1 MAGRTPLLT
10 PGPRQPRSW
19 LIATDVEA
27 TGRYVRQ
34 TSCPGHFGVVTL
46 RLEIDFGQ
54 DAVVFISSL
63 DKDSRVWF
71 VGMQGSVEANRSLGT
86 AWPP

>member
-1 MAGRTPLLT
+1 M
-10 PGPRQPRSW
+10 
-19 LIATDVEA
+19 IFTDVEA
-27 TGRYVRQ
+27 TGRYIRQ
-34 TSCPGHFGVVTL
+34 TSCPGHFAIVTL

-54 DAVVFISSL
+54 DAVVFISGL

-71 VGMQGSVEANRSLGT
+71 VGMQDSVEADRSLET